1 MKVAEKTMKFLINYR
16 KSLSFA
22 TRVCLVERDN
32 IFEKS

>member
-1 MKVAEKTMKFLINYR
+1 MKVAEKTLIDYR

-22 TRVCLVERDN
+22 ARVCLVERDN